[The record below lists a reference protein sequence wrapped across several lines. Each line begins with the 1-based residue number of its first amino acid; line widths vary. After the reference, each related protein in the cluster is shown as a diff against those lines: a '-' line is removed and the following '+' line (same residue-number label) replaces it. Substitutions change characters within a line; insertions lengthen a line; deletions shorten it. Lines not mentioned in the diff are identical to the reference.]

1 MIIYL
6 RQHFEY
12 VRLFEHLDRAS
23 HDGRVFM
30 EEYNQGVKSLPMLN
44 MQIELKLDDF
54 RRIKQ
59 RNNGYFSQEEF
70 VDYMWRN
77 NRISITER
85 PREMDEIQ

>member
-1 MIIYL
+1 
-6 RQHFEY
+6 
-12 VRLFEHLDRAS
+12 
-23 HDGRVFM
+23 
-30 EEYNQGVKSLPMLN
+30 MLN

-59 RNNGYFSQEEF
+59 RNNGFFSQEEF